1 MTATRFKISLRRLL
15 ATVAFAAIV
24 GAIYVAMAP
33 RSPLMQVFNSAA
45 NMEVIRTATRV
56 EARRVHLPEGL
67 ETPDEDMLPT
77 DYVVAA
83 ESMQVPE
90 PLVQILTE
98 RLLATATY
106 EVDTA
111 KACGPPLYGVMLSF
125 FRDEEHVDVY
135 FCFHC
140 GDLAVVRDGAV
151 QGHGDFS
158 KVEDDF
164 VRAAKELFPDDA
176 EIQAIQ

>member
-1 MTATRFKISLRRLL
+1 MFKISLKRLL
-15 ATVAFAAIV
+15 AMVAFAAFIG
-24 GAIYVAMAP
+24 GAYVAMAP

-45 NMEVIRTATRV
+45 TMEVVRAATRV
-56 EARRVHLPEGL
+56 EARRVHLPTGVEFPG
-67 ETPDEDMLPT
+67 EDMLPT

-90 PLVQILTE
+90 PLVRTLTE

-111 KACGPPLYGVMLSF
+111 KACGPPIYGVVLSF
-125 FRDEEHVDVY
+125 FRDEERVDVY
-135 FCFHC
+135 FCFRC

-151 QGHGDFS
+151 QGRGDFS
-158 KVEDDF
+158 TVEDDF
-164 VRAAKELFPDDA
+164 VRAAKELFPNDA
-176 EIQAIQ
+176 EIQAIK